1 MAAAAYRHSAHME
14 RQITHRTH
22 DYSEKKGTI
31 HSEIALPPNAP
42 AWLLEA
48 FRVGSSDP
56 ESAANRVEGRE
67 AVAASEILWNAVEIG
82 EKRQDARYATELVL
96 ALPVELSREQNIE
109 LVRAFIE
116 QNYSAKGRVAD
127 WAYHLPEGR
136 EHNPH
141 VHILSTVRP
150 LAENGFGPK
159 ATIAYDDAGEPLRTA
174 RGDVVYE
181 KWSGSKDELRAMRA
195 SWADEVNHALSIAGY
210 DITVDHR
217 SFVDRD
223 IHEIEPTLHRGKT
236 HHMREIT
243 PEHEVPRF
251 DQEDR
256 AANFQAFL
264 QNPSLV
270 LEHITREQSTFDT
283 RDIAKV
289 LHRYAGRGNDI
300 QGLMQQVGL
309 LPELVTV
316 QAQIHDP
323 ESDRIVQRERFTT
336 TAVLER
342 EALLQERIHSRH
354 HDHSFAVAPEVREA
368 AYLRSEEAQGFAY
381 SPEQRAAIER
391 LTRDEGVG
399 VMVGIAGAGKST
411 VMRAVN
417 KIYHSE
423 ETRVWGAALAGKAA
437 DNLQQSS
444 GIASRTL
451 ASWESSWS
459 RGFDHLNKGD
469 VFVIDEAGMVASAQ
483 MLRVMERL
491 DEFGAKVLL
500 VGDARQLQPI
510 EAGAAFRSIAHE
522 VGYVELTEVR
532 RQERDDHAQA
542 SVLFGAGQTRSALSI
557 YHGNDAFQF
566 HETASSAY
574 QSAIEGWKHDWTAG
588 ADVVMLAHTNRDV
601 LALNAL
607 AREAIRLDGGLSD
620 GERFVTARGVREFA
634 VGDRVLF
641 LENDRHL
648 GVRNGTIGV
657 VEEIVEGRL
666 GVSVP
671 DRLEPVT
678 VSREGYNNIDHGYAT
693 TIHKSQG
700 ATHDR
705 VHVVASGMMDAQL
718 SYVALSRHREEV
730 TMHVP
735 LDAFTHPSRSE
746 LATPDYALNRLAMD
760 RLKDTSLDYAPTLD
774 YTQAR
779 QALDERRAYEQ
790 SLAGRFDAFLEQRG
804 LPHPSDVL
812 QSVREFANQFFEQRR
827 AIPAHEQIRVPTERA
842 IPERDPS
849 HQFEPGEDL
858 RHALNRLEHVQSH
871 SAAMNHE
878 GLARRSAFFTAEN
891 ELTRSVT
898 AEPLRAYAETVAA
911 IVPPSLVVSIG
922 PHLPDA
928 QDEPRLAHLSPPVLD
943 ALQANWRDVHA
954 VSRGTWELGLLET
967 VRAIDTSYRQ
977 EREDRS
983 VLRDYE
989 RMVADQLKRH
999 ERVPEPVLEHARVV
1013 TPEHNAVREQEPVR
1027 VVELGRE
1034 GPASTEPKS
1043 YFIPAVTTWSISVDE
1058 AVAQAVVRSPSV
1070 SHFAEHALELARHV
1084 WREPESVLTQVKAEI
1099 SRAPQ
1104 DTTAIVQR
1112 IKQEPHTFGELMGG
1126 RNLFFRPDD
1135 ERQVALQHAPR
1146 LGSMISNYAGAISR
1160 SEPEIRKNEIE
1171 WRHVMEQPL
1180 PALSREARSLLD
1192 DLNQAHS
1199 LRTPATLEQSH
1210 DLSLKALANKPAW
1223 EELQSWSRDLS
1234 SRLALPDAVERIP
1247 GLSRE
1252 DRSSIQHTIEA
1263 VTVAERQ
1270 ANATQSRERSREWQI
1285 EQERIY
1291 RHERGHQWEY

>member
-1 MAAAAYRHSAHME
+1 M
-14 RQITHRTH
+14 
-22 DYSEKKGTI
+22 
-31 HSEIALPPNAP
+31 
-42 AWLLEA
+42 
-48 FRVGSSDP
+48 
-56 ESAANRVEGRE
+56 EGRE
-67 AVAASEILWNAVEIG
+67 AVAASEVLWNAVETG
-82 EKRQDARYATELVL
+82 EKRRDARYATELVL
-96 ALPVELSREQNIE
+96 ALPIELTREENIE

-116 QNYSAKGRVAD
+116 QNYTAKGRVAD
-127 WAYHLPEGR
+127 WAFHLPEGR

-150 LAENGFGPK
+150 LAEHGFGPK
-159 ATIAYDDAGEPLRTA
+159 ATIAYDEAGEPLRTA
-174 RGDVVYE
+174 KGDVVYE
-181 KWSGSKDELRAMRA
+181 KWCGSKDELRQMRA
-195 SWADEVNHALSIAGY
+195 SWANEVNHALLEAGY

-236 HHMREIT
+236 QHMRGSER
-243 PEHEVPRF
+243 ELEVLQF
-251 DQEDR
+251 DREDR
-256 AANFQAFL
+256 SANFEAFR

-270 LEHITREQSTFDT
+270 LEHISREQSTFDT
-283 RDIAKV
+283 RDIAKM
-289 LHRYAGRGNDI
+289 LHRYAGRGHDI
-300 QGLMQQVGL
+300 QALMNEIGM

-323 ESDRIVQRERFTT
+323 ESDKIVQRERFTT

-354 HDHSFAVAPEVREA
+354 HDQSFAIAPELRDA
-368 AYLRSEEAQGFAY
+368 ASLRSEEAQGFAY

-391 LTRDEGVG
+391 LTQAEGVA

-417 KIYHSE
+417 EMYRSE
-423 ETRVWGAALAGKAA
+423 ETHVWGAALAGKAA

-451 ASWESSWS
+451 ASWESAWS
-459 RGFDHLNKGD
+459 RGYDQLNKGD

-491 DEFGAKVLL
+491 DEFGAKAIL

-510 EAGAAFRSIAHE
+510 EAGAAFRSIAHN

-532 RQERDDHAQA
+532 RQERDDHAAA

-607 AREAIRLDGGLSD
+607 AREAIKLNGGLAD

-641 LENDRHL
+641 LENDRQL
-648 GVRNGTIGV
+648 GVRNGTVGV

-666 GVSVP
+666 SVSVP
-671 DRLEPVT
+671 DRAEPVT
-678 VSREGYNNIDHGYAT
+678 VSRDGYNNIDHGYAT

-718 SYVALSRHREEV
+718 TYVALSRHREEV

-735 LDAFTHPSRSE
+735 LDAFTHPSRQE

-760 RLKDTSLDYAPTLD
+760 RLKDTSLDYAKTLD
-774 YTQAR
+774 YIQAR
-779 QALDERRAYEQ
+779 KALEERRAYEQ

-804 LPHPSDVL
+804 LPHPTDVL
-812 QSVREFANQFFEQRR
+812 QSVREFANEFFERRR
-827 AIPAHEQIRVPTERA
+827 AIPAHEQIRVPMERSA
-842 IPERDPS
+842 PERDPS
-849 HQFEPGEDL
+849 HSLVPHEDL
-858 RHALNRLEHVQSH
+858 RQALNRLEHVQSH

-898 AEPLRAYAETVAA
+898 AEPLRAYAEAVAA
-911 IVPPSLVVSIG
+911 IVPPTLAVAIG
-922 PHLPDA
+922 PSLPEA
-928 QDEPRLAHLSPPVLD
+928 NYEPRLAHLPAPVLD
-943 ALQANWRDVHA
+943 ALEANWRDVHA
-954 VSRGTWELGLLET
+954 VSRASWELGLLGT
-967 VRAIDTSYRQ
+967 VRSIDMSYRQ

-983 VLRDYE
+983 VLREYE
-989 RMVADQLKRH
+989 QMVANQLKAPGRA
-999 ERVPEPVLEHARVV
+999 PGPVLEPARAI
-1013 TPEHNAVREQEPVR
+1013 PADSIMQREPAPVR
-1027 VVELGRE
+1027 SNDPARE
-1034 GPASTEPKS
+1034 VASTAQPKRD
-1043 YFIPAVTTWSISVDE
+1043 FIPAVTSWSLSVDE

-1070 SHFAEHALELARHV
+1070 RQFSEHAGELARHV
-1084 WREPESVLTQVKAEI
+1084 WRDPEAVMAHVKAEI
-1099 SRAPQ
+1099 ARAPQ
-1104 DTTAIVQR
+1104 EATAIVQR
-1112 IKQEPHTFGELMGG
+1112 IKQEPHSFGELMGG
-1126 RNLFFRPDD
+1126 RTLLLRPDV
-1135 ERQVALQHAPR
+1135 ERQAALEYAPR
-1146 LGSMISNYAGAISR
+1146 LGSMVSNYAGAIAR
-1160 SEPEIRKNEIE
+1160 IEPEIRKTEIE
-1171 WRHVMEQPL
+1171 WRQVMAQPL
-1180 PALSREARSLLD
+1180 PDLSREARSLLE
-1192 DLNQAHS
+1192 DLNRAHS
-1199 LRTPATLEQSH
+1199 LRSPATMEQSY
-1210 DLSLKALANKPAW
+1210 DLSLKALANEPAW

-1234 SRLALPDAVERIP
+1234 SRLTVPDAVERIP
-1247 GLSRE
+1247 ALSRE
-1252 DRSSIQHTIEA
+1252 DRSSISHTIDA
-1263 VTVAERQ
+1263 FSVAERQ
-1270 ANATQSRERSREWQI
+1270 GNATQSRERSREWQI

-1291 RHERGHQWEY
+1291 GREQGHQYEW

>member
-1 MAAAAYRHSAHME
+1 ME
-14 RQITHRTH
+14 RERGNQIE
-22 DYSEKKGTI
+22 DYSHKKGTI
-31 HSEIALPPNAP
+31 HSEITLPPEAP

-48 FRVGSSDP
+48 LRVGDYDSNSS
-56 ESAANRVEGRE
+56 SIRMEGHE
-67 AVAASEILWNAVEIG
+67 AVAASEVLWNAVETG
-82 EKRQDARYATELVL
+82 EKRRDARYATELVL
-96 ALPVELSREQNIE
+96 ALPIELTREENIE

-116 QNYSAKGRVAD
+116 QNYTAKGRVAD
-127 WAYHLPEGR
+127 WAFHLPEGR

-150 LAENGFGPK
+150 LAEHGFGPK
-159 ATIAYDDAGEPLRTA
+159 ATIAYDEAGEPLRTA
-174 RGDVVYE
+174 KGDVVYE
-181 KWSGSKDELRAMRA
+181 KWCGSKDELRQMRA
-195 SWADEVNHALSIAGY
+195 SWADEVNHALLEAGY

-223 IHEIEPTLHRGKT
+223 IHEIGPTIHRGKT
-236 HHMREIT
+236 QHMREVT
-243 PEHEVPRF
+243 SELEVPTLDRA
-251 DQEDR
+251 DR
-256 AANFQAFL
+256 AANFEAFR

-270 LEHITREQSTFDT
+270 LKHITREQSTFDT
-283 RDIAKV
+283 RDIAKM
-289 LHRYAGRGNDI
+289 LHRYAGRGHDI
-300 QGLMQQVGL
+300 QALMHEIGM

-323 ESDRIVQRERFTT
+323 ESDKIVQRERFTT

-342 EALLQERIHSRH
+342 EALLHERIHSRH
-354 HDHSFAVAPEVREA
+354 HDQSFAIAPELRDA
-368 AYLRSEEAQGFAY
+368 ASLRSEEAQGFAY

-391 LTRDEGVG
+391 LTQAEGVA

-417 KIYHSE
+417 EMYRSE
-423 ETRVWGAALAGKAA
+423 ETHVWGAALAGKAA

-451 ASWESSWS
+451 ASWESAWS
-459 RGFDHLNKGD
+459 RGYDQLKKGD

-491 DEFGAKVLL
+491 DEFGAKAIL

-510 EAGAAFRSIAHE
+510 EAGAAFRSIAHD

-532 RQERDDHAQA
+532 RQERDDHAEA

-588 ADVVMLAHTNRDV
+588 TDVVMLAHTNRDV

-607 AREAIRLDGGLSD
+607 AREAIKLDGGLAD
-620 GERFVTARGVREFA
+620 GKRFVTARGVREFA

-641 LENDRHL
+641 LENDRQL
-648 GVRNGTIGV
+648 GVRNGTVGV

-666 GVSVP
+666 SVSVP
-671 DRLEPVT
+671 DRAEPVT
-678 VSREGYNNIDHGYAT
+678 VSRDGYNNIDHGYAT

-718 SYVALSRHREEV
+718 TYVALSRHREEV

-735 LDAFTHPSRSE
+735 LDAFTHPLRQE

-760 RLKDTSLDYAPTLD
+760 RLKDTSLDYAKTLD
-774 YTQAR
+774 YIQAR
-779 QALDERRAYEQ
+779 KALEERRAYEQ

-804 LPHPSDVL
+804 LPHPTDVL
-812 QSVREFANQFFEQRR
+812 QSVREFANEFFERRR
-827 AIPAHEQIRVPTERA
+827 AIPAHEQIRIPMERSA
-842 IPERDPS
+842 PERDPAHALIS
-849 HQFEPGEDL
+849 HEDL
-858 RHALNRLEHVQSH
+858 RQALNRLEHVQSH

-911 IVPPSLVVSIG
+911 IIPPRLAVAIGPSL
-922 PHLPDA
+922 A
-928 QDEPRLAHLSPPVLD
+928 EANYEPRLAHLPAPVLE
-943 ALQANWRDVHA
+943 ALEANWRDIHA
-954 VSRGTWELGLLET
+954 VSRASWELGLLGT
-967 VRAIDTSYRQ
+967 VRSIDMSYRQ

-989 RMVADQLKRH
+989 KMVANQLKTP
-999 ERVPEPVLEHARVV
+999 ERAPEPVLEPTRAI
-1013 TPEHNAVREQEPVR
+1013 PAVSIMQREPVPVR
-1027 VVELGRE
+1027 SNDPARE
-1034 GPASTEPKS
+1034 VASTAQPKRD
-1043 YFIPAVTTWSISVDE
+1043 FIPAVTSWSLSIDE
-1058 AVAQAVVRSPSV
+1058 AVAQAVERSPMV
-1070 SHFAEHALELARHV
+1070 SQFDKQVRASASHV
-1084 WREPESVLTQVKAEI
+1084 WRDVESAWAQVKAEI
-1099 SRAPQ
+1099 VASPNNVMPV
-1104 DTTAIVQR
+1104 IQR
-1112 IKQEPHTFGELMGG
+1112 IEREPHSYGELLGG
-1126 RNLFFRPDD
+1126 RTLLLRPDA
-1135 ERQVALQHAPR
+1135 ERQEAIAHVPR
-1146 LGSMISNYAGAISR
+1146 LGSIVYEYADSLAR
-1160 SEPEIRKNEIE
+1160 MEPVLREKEIA
-1171 WRHVMEQPL
+1171 WRAALKQPL
-1180 PALSREARSLLD
+1180 PILSLEARSFVN
-1192 DLNQAHS
+1192 DLNRAHA
-1199 LRTPATLEQSH
+1199 LRKPATMEQSH
-1210 DLSLKALANKPAW
+1210 ELSLKALANKRAW
-1223 EELQSWSRDLS
+1223 DELQSWTRDLS
-1234 SRLALPDAVERIP
+1234 SRLPTPDAVDRIP

-1252 DRSSIQHTIEA
+1252 DRSMVSQAFQA
-1263 VTVAERQ
+1263 VSVAERQ
-1270 ANATQSRERSREWQI
+1270 VQATQSHERSLAWKIEYERTYGRED
-1285 EQERIY
+1285 
-1291 RHERGHQWEY
+1291 GHQYEW

>member
-1 MAAAAYRHSAHME
+1 MAIYSFRQSAISGGYGQSAVAAAAYRHSVRME
-14 RQITHRTH
+14 RERGNQIE
-22 DYSEKKGTI
+22 DYSHKKGTI
-31 HSEIALPPNAP
+31 HSEIVLPPNAP
-42 AWLLEA
+42 GWLLSA
-48 FRVGSSDP
+48 LHVRTYDP
-56 ESAANRVEGRE
+56 DSAANRVEGPAA
-67 AVAASEILWNAVEIG
+67 AVASEALWNAVETG
-82 EKRQDARYATELVL
+82 EKRRDAHYATELVL
-96 ALPVELSREQNIE
+96 ALPVELTREQNIE

-150 LAENGFGPK
+150 LTEQGFGPK
-159 ATIAYDDAGEPLRTA
+159 ATIAYNEDGEPRKTA

-181 KWSGSKDELRAMRA
+181 KWSGTKPELYAMRA
-195 SWADEVNHALSIAGY
+195 SWAEEVNHALSIAGY

-217 SFVDRD
+217 SFMERG

-243 PEHEVPRF
+243 PEHEVPKF

-256 AANFQAFL
+256 AANFQAFC

-300 QGLMQQVGL
+300 QGLMQQVGM

-368 AYLRSEEAQGFAY
+368 AYLRSEEAQGFSY

-417 KIYHSE
+417 EIYHSE

-999 ERVPEPVLEHARVV
+999 ERVPEPVLEPSV
-1013 TPEHNAVREQEPVR
+1013 PVAPR
-1027 VVELGRE
+1027 RDFL
-1034 GPASTEPKS
+1034 
-1043 YFIPAVTTWSISVDE
+1043 PAVTSWLLSVDQ
-1058 AVAQAVVRSPSV
+1058 AVAQAVARDSDVLYFETLVRKT
-1070 SHFAEHALELARHV
+1070 ALHV
-1084 WREPESVLTQVKAEI
+1084 WRDVESAWAQAKAEI
-1099 SRAPQ
+1099 VASPNNVMVTINRIEREPQ
-1104 DTTAIVQR
+1104 S
-1112 IKQEPHTFGELMGG
+1112 FGELLGG
-1126 RNLFFRPDD
+1126 RTWLLRPDA
-1135 ERQVALQHAPR
+1135 ERQAAIEHVPR
-1146 LGSMISNYAGAISR
+1146 LGSIVYEYAGSLAR
-1160 SEPEIRKNEIE
+1160 MEPIVREREIA
-1171 WRHVMEQPL
+1171 WRHAMRQPL

-1199 LRTPATLEQSH
+1199 MRTSGKREQSQE
-1210 DLSLKALANKPAW
+1210 LSLKALENKPAW

-1234 SRLALPDAVERIP
+1234 SRLTMPDAIHRIP

-1252 DRSSIQHTIEA
+1252 DQATVQHTIEA
-1263 VTVAERQ
+1263 VSVAERQ
-1270 ANATQSRERSREWQI
+1270 ADAAQKHERSRVWQI

-1291 RHERGHQWEY
+1291 GHERGHQWEW